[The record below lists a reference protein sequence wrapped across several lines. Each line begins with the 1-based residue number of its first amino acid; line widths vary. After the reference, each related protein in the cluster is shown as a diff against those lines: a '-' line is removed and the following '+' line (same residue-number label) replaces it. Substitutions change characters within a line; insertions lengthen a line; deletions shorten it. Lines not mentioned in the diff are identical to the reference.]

1 MGVAVYLLDFVFLFV
16 SDAAVN
22 VASGGKAVAMASG
35 NGHLGCVQALL
46 ERKADLSFLS
56 QVTTQYVFAMR
67 YCRTAEKHRDRVRI
81 ESCDCADAGVL

>member
-16 SDAAVN
+16 SDAGVN
-22 VASGGKAVAMASG
+22 VASGGKAVAMASA

-46 ERKADLSFLS
+46 ERKADLSVLS

-67 YCRTAEKHRDRVRI
+67 YCTAGKHRDRVRI